1 MFGNALIKKIWN
13 LAPQALRVL
22 YVNAIMTR
30 KMGKLARKPRSGPI
44 YIGGAFRSNSGMGEG
59 ARLYARDMAGRGK
72 PHFCLDLTKEMRMA
86 PEISY
91 SGKLLEAGDLEDKA
105 GGLLILHAN
114 PPQFQLALLSLP
126 AAFLQTVHIR
136 PYWAWELETLPPVWR
151 QALPYADSIECPSH
165 FCRRAFA
172 AAGIPCATR
181 PHPVSAPEKRKSG
194 FCKDGVLRCLS
205 IFDAGS
211 SFERKNPQAVLEAF
225 RKAFR
230 EGEAELVFKVSHP
243 CADKSAYK
251 DFRERCARVPG
262 VRIIEETLSEARLS
276 DLYLENDV
284 YISLH
289 RSEGF
294 GLTIREALAHGL
306 YAAATGWSGNV
317 DFMRGDKCILV
328 PYRLTEKRWRKGPM
342 AGLNGRWAEAD
353 INACADILRR
363 LREELALKKA

>member
-1 MFGNALIKKIWN
+1 MIGNSLLKKIWN
-13 LAPQALRVL
+13 LAPQPLRVL
-22 YVNAIMTR
+22 YINTLMAR
-30 KMGKLARKPRSGPI
+30 KFGELSRKPRSGPI
-44 YIGGAFRSNSGMGEG
+44 YIAGAFRSNSGMGEG
-59 ARLYARDMAGRGK
+59 ARLYAREMAAQGS
-72 PHFCLDLTKEMRMA
+72 PHFCLDLTREMRMA

-91 SGKLLEAGDLEDKA
+91 SGKLLDPGDLEGKA

-136 PYWAWELETLPPVWR
+136 PYWAWELETLPPVWL
-151 QALPYADSIECPSH
+151 QALPYADSIESPSH

-172 AAGIPCATR
+172 AAAAIPCAAR
-181 PHPVSAPEKRKSG
+181 PHPVPAPEKQKSR

-211 SFERKNPQAVLEAF
+211 SFERKNPQAALEAF

-243 CADKSAYK
+243 CADKPAYK
-251 DFRERCARVPG
+251 NFREQCARVPG
-262 VRIIEETLSEARLS
+262 VGIIEETLSEARLS
-276 DLYLENDV
+276 ELYLENDV

-306 YAAATGWSGNV
+306 YAVATGWSGNV
-317 DFMRGDKCILV
+317 DFMRGDKSRLV
-328 PYRLTEKRWRKGPM
+328 PYRLSEKRWRKGPM

-353 INACADILRR
+353 INACASILRQ
-363 LREELALKKA
+363 LREELA